1 MGVLR
6 AIGYPCSRYNRPD
19 EAIEDPQVV
28 ANDLV
33 VGLDH
38 PVFGHYVTTGMPLRM
53 EATPVVVRG
62 PSPCLGAHTVEVL
75 TEIGFDPRRIEE
87 LLRAGAV
94 ASGGQSSVEPQ
105 PDEQRSTREG
115 P

>member
-1 MGVLR
+1 
-6 AIGYPCSRYNRPD
+6 
-19 EAIEDPQVV
+19 
-28 ANDLV
+28 
-33 VGLDH
+33 
-38 PVFGHYVTTGMPLRM
+38 M

>member
-1 MGVLR
+1 VKPGEWTGPEVKEPADIDPREFLAVVDEAERCFASATTGHWMGVLR

-38 PVFGHYVTTGMPLRM
+38 PVFGHYVTTGMPLR
-53 EATPVVVRG
+53 
-62 PSPCLGAHTVEVL
+62 
-75 TEIGFDPRRIEE
+75 IG
-87 LLRAGAV
+87 
-94 ASGGQSSVEPQ
+94 
-105 PDEQRSTREG
+105 
-115 P
+115 